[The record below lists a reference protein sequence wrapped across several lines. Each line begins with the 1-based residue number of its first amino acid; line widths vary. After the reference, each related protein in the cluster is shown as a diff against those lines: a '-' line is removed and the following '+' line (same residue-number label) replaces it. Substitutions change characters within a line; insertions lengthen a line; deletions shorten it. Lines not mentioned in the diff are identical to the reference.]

1 MLRAETPDLVDE
13 LAFEYGVRAAML
25 ALGKVGID
33 RRHARVIELSIEV
46 VPEGAHHD
54 FAIGR

>member
-13 LAFEYGVRAAML
+13 VALEYGMRPAML

-46 VPEGAHHD
+46 VPESAHHA
-54 FAIGR
+54 FAL